1 MIIVE
6 KRNKQCFFDI
16 ETERKIIQDYKKGEG
31 GATYLKNKYKAN
43 SEATIYR
50 ILRAYGVPRRSLS
63 EARRAACKYEI
74 DEKAFENIDT
84 REKAYWLGIM
94 YTDGYI
100 CKAQEYTNYVGLSI
114 SEKDIDLLE
123 KFKVFLKYSGE
134 IKHYKVSSGYKIG
147 TPYVRLRIGN
157 NKLVA
162 DLEKWGVVEHKTKII
177 NGMPDIPYK
186 MDFIRG
192 VIDGD
197 GSLYKRL
204 PNIRICG
211 NYDFLLSIA
220 EYLQLPYRIR
230 PDRSIWDL
238 CYNTQESRYL
248 EKVLYKDAPVYLNR
262 KYEIAK
268 RSFNSPITLEDVK
281 EKK

>member
-1 MIIVE
+1 MK
-6 KRNKQCFFDI
+6 KRNSQCFFDI
-16 ETERKIIQDYKKGEG
+16 ETEKKIIQDYQNGEG

-43 SEATIYR
+43 SEQVIYN
-50 ILRAYGVPRRSLS
+50 ILRVYKIPRHNLS
-63 EARRAACKYEI
+63 EARRIACKYEI
-74 DEKAFENIDT
+74 NEKVFENIDT
-84 REKAYWLGIM
+84 REKAYWLGVM
-94 YTDGYI
+94 YTDGFI
-100 CKAQEYTNYVGLSI
+100 SKANDYTNYLGLSI

-123 KFKVFLKYSGE
+123 KFKKFLNYSGE
-134 IKHYKVSSGYKIG
+134 IKHYKVSCGYKIG
-147 TPYVRLRIGN
+147 APYVRLLVGN

-177 NGMPDIPYK
+177 SDMPDIPYK

-204 PNIRICG
+204 PQIRICG
-211 NYDFLLSIA
+211 NYEFLLSIA
-220 EYLQLPYRIR
+220 KYLQLPYKII
-230 PDRSIWDL
+230 PDKSIWDL
-238 CYNTQESRYL
+238 CYNTLESRYL
-248 EKVLYKDAPVYLNR
+248 EKTLYKDAPVYLNR

-281 EKK
+281 EKSE